1 MDSTAQSAPTRA
13 VVIGCG
19 GVLGIAWS
27 IGVIA
32 GLARDGA
39 LLNNADLW
47 IGASAGSVVAT
58 NLASGFAI
66 DKLFEEQING
76 TAEANEVLRSYSQ
89 TDVDAKNQLLFEK
102 VRGDLAQ
109 ARQRIGAWA
118 LRSNTPQLTERRAII
133 AQRLKQVDWPQ
144 KGLRIVSVNALT
156 GSAKVWDRSSGVPLV
171 DAVAASCAVPGIW
184 PPVPLLGEHHI
195 DGGLRSM
202 TNADLAAGA
211 GRVLVISPQGYSDA
225 NPVSGHLRNEL
236 KVLQANGS
244 QVHVI
249 TPDAA
254 SLDAIGSNILDPS
267 RCANVATMALRQGN
281 ALCAA
286 VSQFW
291 TPTLQNSRPTQTIA
305 VT

>member
-1 MDSTAQSAPTRA
+1 MGSTTQNTPTHA

-39 LLNNADLW
+39 ALNNADLW

-58 NLASGFAI
+58 NLACGFSI
-66 DKLFEEQING
+66 EELFEEQIDG
-76 TAEANEVLRSYSQ
+76 TAEASELLRPYSQ
-89 TDVDAKNQLLFEK
+89 ADVDAKNQLLFEK
-102 VRGDLAQ
+102 VHGDLAQ

-133 AQRLKQVDWPQ
+133 AQRLKQVDWPR
-144 KGLRIVSVNALT
+144 KALRIVSVNALT
-156 GSAKVWDRSSGVPLV
+156 GSAKVWDRSSGVPLA

-184 PPVPLLGEHHI
+184 PPVPLQGEHHI

-211 GRVLVISPQGYSDA
+211 GRVLVISPQSYSDA
-225 NPVSGHLRNEL
+225 NPVSGHLRSEL
-236 KVLQANGS
+236 KALQANGS

-249 TPDAA
+249 TPNAA

-267 RCANVATMALRQGN
+267 RCANVATAALSQGN

-291 TPTLQNSRPTQTIA
+291 TPTLQDSRTTENLA